1 SRMRSTI
8 QPRSARLRPPAPRLS
23 RPQLRLVAA
32 YASAVFLGAF
42 LLFLVQPM
50 FGRMVLPLLGG
61 SPAVWNTCMLFFQ
74 AALLGGYLYAHLSG
88 TRLRVR
94 TQLILHLALMVAV
107 VVLLP
112 VSLRG
117 AAPRS
122 GDAPVAWLL
131 GTMLVT
137 VGPPFA
143 VLAGTGPLLQRWF
156 SRSGHPDAADPYWL
170 YAASNLGSMLALLA
184 YPVLLEPTLR
194 LSGQSRTWAVGYAAL
209 ALVVAGCVALVWRR
223 QPADAGEAVDAVA
236 ADVPPAARPAARQK
250 LVWVGLAFVPSS
262 LLLGVTTYVTTDLT
276 PVPLLWVLPLALY
289 LLSFTLVFARA
300 QLLPHRAMVAIQP
313 SVLVVVVVLLYSG
326 FVGKATLAVPLH
338 LAGLFV
344 TAMVAHGE
352 LARRRPDARYLTEFY
367 LWISV
372 GGVLGGVFN
381 VLVAPVVFPELWE
394 YPLLVALA
402 CLARPW
408 PETRGTPRQ
417 RIFTAVRAVG
427 FTAALLVILTSGT
440 RLPPPFYLGALA
452 VLMTLIAIGL
462 GRAPLWLA
470 ACIGTVLLV
479 RTVEVMR
486 EPGLLLAERSF
497 YGHYKVVLQQSR
509 RDGDFHVLR
518 HGSTLHGAQSLDPAR
533 HREPLTYYL
542 RRGPLGQTVA
552 ALGRPVG
559 QRRVAVVGLGT
570 GTTAAYG
577 APGDEWTFFEIDPG
591 IERTAR
597 DPRYFTYL
605 ADSRARTRVVLGDA
619 RLSLARERQRKFDLI
634 VLDAF
639 NSDAIPTHLITREAL
654 GTYLDRLAP
663 GGLISFHVSNRYLD
677 LQSVVAALVAERGLA
692 ARVGSGPRDDRRRYE
707 TNSTWVVIGRTMADL
722 GPLAADSA
730 WNPPRNRAR
739 VAPWT
744 DDYSSLLS
752 VFDW

>member
-1 SRMRSTI
+1 MRSVI
-8 QPRSARLRPPAPRLS
+8 QPRSARLRPPAPRLT
-23 RPQLRLVAA
+23 RPQLVLVAA

-74 AALLGGYLYAHLSG
+74 AALLAGYLYAHLSG
-88 TRLRVR
+88 TRLSGR
-94 TQLILHLALMVAV
+94 TQLLLHLGLMAV
-107 VVLLP
+107 VAVLLP

-184 YPVLLEPTLR
+184 YPALLEPSLR
-194 LSGQSRTWAVGYAAL
+194 LSGQSRVWAMAYAAL
-209 ALVVAGCVALVWRR
+209 ALLVAACVALAWRR
-223 QPADAGEAVDAVA
+223 QAAPGDAAVA
-236 ADVPPAARPAARQK
+236 TDDVPAAPPTARRK
-250 LVWVGLAFVPSS
+250 LVWVALAFVPSS
-262 LLLGVTTYVTTDLT
+262 LLLGVTTYLTTDLT

-289 LLSFTLVFARA
+289 LLSFTLVFSRTE
-300 QLLPHRAMVAIQP
+300 LLPHRVMVAVQP

-326 FVGKATLAVPLH
+326 FVGRATIAVPLH

-352 LARRRPDARYLTEFY
+352 LARRRPDARWLTGYY

-372 GGVLGGVFN
+372 GGVLGGIFN
-381 VLVAPVVFPELWE
+381 VLIAPVVFPELWE

-408 PETRGTPRQ
+408 PEATTMRQRVWTALRFVGFTVALLIILTRGTQ
-417 RIFTAVRAVG
+417 
-427 FTAALLVILTSGT
+427 
-440 RLPPPFYLGALA
+440 LPMPLYLGSLAL
-452 VLMTLIAIGL
+452 LMTLIAAGL
-462 GRAPLWLA
+462 GRAPLALT
-470 ACIGTVLLV
+470 ACIGVALV
-479 RTVEVMR
+479 VRCVTVMR
-486 EPGLLLAERSF
+486 EPGLMLAERSF
-497 YGHYKVVLQQSR
+497 YGHYKVVQAHSR

-533 HREPLTYYL
+533 RREPLTYYL
-542 RRGPLGQTVA
+542 RRGPLGQTFA
-552 ALGRPVG
+552 ALRRPPG

-577 APGDEWTFFEIDPG
+577 APGDEWTFYEIDPG

-605 ADSRARTRVVLGDA
+605 ADSQARTRVVLGDA
-619 RLSLARERQRKFDLI
+619 RLSLARATGQAYDLI
-634 VLDAF
+634 LLDAF

-654 GTYLDRLAP
+654 GTYLRRLAP
-663 GGLISFHVSNRYLD
+663 GGLVAFHVSNRYLD
-677 LQSVVAALVAERGLA
+677 LQSVVAALVQERGLA
-692 ARVGSGPRDDRRRYE
+692 ARVGTGPREGRRRYE
-707 TNSTWVVIGRTMADL
+707 NNSTWVVIGRAAEDL
-722 GPLAADSA
+722 GPIATDPN
-730 WNPPRNRAR
+730 WYPPKNWAR

-744 DDYSSLLS
+744 DDFSSLLS